1 MTDPEQSV
9 SEPDGLAHRV
19 GPDRVQSPILRVELR
34 ALASNQLPAVLA
46 DIADDAGN
54 SRGATEAR
62 WMATAAKDRA
72 VSLSRIVALSV
83 VPRAGETLWV
93 DPYSEE
99 LRIESVTWHIDPD
112 TDDDPH
118 VTLQLSDID
127 FDVLGDDEDALTY
140 FLDAGWT
147 QDP

>member
-9 SEPDGLAHRV
+9 SGHDVPTHSIRPDGAQ
-19 GPDRVQSPILRVELR
+19 PPILRVELR

-46 DIADDAGN
+46 DIADDAGDA
-54 SRGATEAR
+54 RGTTQAR

-72 VSLSRIVALSV
+72 VSLCRIVALSV

-93 DPYSEE
+93 DPYTEE

-127 FDVLGDDEDALTY
+127 FDVLGDDEDALAY
-140 FLDAGWT
+140 FIDAGWT
-147 QDP
+147 QDL